1 MLHSAVT
8 LLVMLKEIIT
18 KLAAHANRTY
28 PDLAQITS
36 DQKFLAQDLLF
47 I

>member
-1 MLHSAVT
+1 MLYSAIT
-8 LLVMLKEIIT
+8 FLAILKEILT

-28 PDLAQITS
+28 PNLAQITF